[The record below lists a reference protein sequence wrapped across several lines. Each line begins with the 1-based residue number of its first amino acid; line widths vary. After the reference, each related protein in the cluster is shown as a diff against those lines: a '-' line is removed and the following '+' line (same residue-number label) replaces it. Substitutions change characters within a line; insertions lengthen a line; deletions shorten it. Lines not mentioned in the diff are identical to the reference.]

1 MARKNVSAAT
11 VRTWAAEQGIAVGKR
26 GRLNP
31 AAVEAFHKANKGLK
45 YEPRVAE
52 HRTITVEVPGKDSRG
67 RNIKRKRT
75 LTLPEARALIGVEG
89 KRGRISKA
97 ALVEALTDQ

>member
-11 VRTWAAEQGIAVGKR
+11 VRTWAKENGIPVGKR

-31 AAVEAFHKANKGLK
+31 EAVEAFHKANKRMR
-45 YEPRVAE
+45 YEVGAAE
-52 HRTITVEVPGKDSRG
+52 HRTITVEVPSKDSKG

-97 ALVEALTDQ
+97 ALVEALTEQ